1 MNNKANN
8 LSVSQTP
15 NKPSKANQTEPNR
28 EANRAANAEQTTQ
41 FQCSPPLGHGRE
53 RVEEGE
59 EGWCCANNT
68 KSDLSVDQLTL
79 RVIKTT
85 TRRLRF
91 SLRCH
96 LQLPSLSLFLS
107 LSLAHKCGHT
117 LRMRNVRFNEIL
129 NFIACVPVNNLPAS
143 PVHGHVHCLT
153 SPSTHTTPRPIPL
166 RNLSLPRGQR
176 ASPPPPSL
184 LI

>member
-1 MNNKANN
+1 MHPCSPADPLPALLMNNKANN
-8 LSVSQTP
+8 LSASQTP

-41 FQCSPPLGHGRE
+41 FQCSPLLGHGMERE
-53 RVEEGE
+53 EEGE
-59 EGWCCANNT
+59 GGWCCANNT

-96 LQLPSLSLFLS
+96 LQLPFTLPFSLS
-107 LSLAHKCGHT
+107 HT
-117 LRMRNVRFNEIL
+117 SAGSR
-129 NFIACVPVNNLPAS
+129 CVCVTCVLMKY
-143 PVHGHVHCLT
+143 
-153 SPSTHTTPRPIPL
+153 
-166 RNLSLPRGQR
+166 
-176 ASPPPPSL
+176 
-184 LI
+184 